1 MSIFKSMILKETLHL
16 LRDFRTLTVVLIMP
30 LVLLLLFGFAIST
43 EVNDVRIVAVV
54 GQHNNHTRDVLE
66 RLRTNPYFTFC
77 GIVPYNQVEP
87 ALRKGNADAA
97 IIMTCRNGVNASQI
111 IVDGSNTN
119 IAQTATVYIESV
131 LNGNYKSP
139 LLTRTIYNPQL
150 KSAYNFVPG
159 IMGMIFILIC
169 AMMTSVSIVSEKES
183 GTMNLLLVSPVR
195 PRTIILGKMVPYFLL
210 SCIILALM
218 LLLSY
223 TVLGIPVSA
232 AVVNVV
238 WVSILYIALA
248 LAFGLLIS
256 TLADTQVT
264 ALLVSGVLLMLPVIM
279 LSGMIFPIDNMP
291 AILQWLSCIIP
302 ARWYIEAMRTLM
314 IQQLPVSYILTD
326 VAVLTGMT
334 AVVMLLAIKKF
345 NAKH

>member
-54 GQHNNHTRDVLE
+54 GQHNDHTRDVLE

-131 LNGNYKSP
+131 LNVNSKSP

-169 AMMTSVSIVSEKES
+169 AMMTSVSIVSEK
-183 GTMNLLLVSPVR
+183 GTSAHLRNSSCCLFFRRMAAICSLRRCVR
-195 PRTIILGKMVPYFLL
+195 CSSRASIP
-210 SCIILALM
+210 SCI
-218 LLLSY
+218 S
-223 TVLGIPVSA
+223 
-232 AVVNVV
+232 
-238 WVSILYIALA
+238 
-248 LAFGLLIS
+248 
-256 TLADTQVT
+256 
-264 ALLVSGVLLMLPVIM
+264 
-279 LSGMIFPIDNMP
+279 
-291 AILQWLSCIIP
+291 
-302 ARWYIEAMRTLM
+302 
-314 IQQLPVSYILTD
+314 
-326 VAVLTGMT
+326 
-334 AVVMLLAIKKF
+334 
-345 NAKH
+345 